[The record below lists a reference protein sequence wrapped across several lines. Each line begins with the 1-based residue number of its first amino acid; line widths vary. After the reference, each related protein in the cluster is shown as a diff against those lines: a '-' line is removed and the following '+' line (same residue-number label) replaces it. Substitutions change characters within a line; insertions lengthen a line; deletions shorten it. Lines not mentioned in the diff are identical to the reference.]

1 MRPLYGEVWG
11 GMGGCGEIR
20 GHMGSHG
27 EITICDE
34 AQLPAHLARSRPTR
48 PHAVPPHA
56 VPCPALLTPFPAR
69 HAQPEAH
76 ARESE
81 AGGEEIEVDEIDAE
95 GAGDDHCGGGERGI
109 GSSSAAAPDSGTGAA
124 SSTMT
129 SPGAGKSAD
138 GAAPAPGPPPLRRLP

>member
-1 MRPLYGEVWG
+1 MR
-11 GMGGCGEIR
+11 CGEIR
-20 GHMGSHG
+20 GDMGRHG

-34 AQLPAHLARSRPTR
+34 AQLPVSGPLPSHASSRRSSSRR
-48 PHAVPPHA
+48 SPHA

-109 GSSSAAAPDSGTGAA
+109 GSSAAAPDSGTGAA

-129 SPGAGKSAD
+129 SPGAGTSAD
-138 GAAPAPGPPPLRRLP
+138 GAAPAPGPPPLRRLQ